1 MRIALA
7 TCAVLPEP
15 DPDEAPAI
23 NALRAAGHDAHTL
36 AWDDPTADPAEF
48 DLIILRATWNYYH
61 DAVAFLTWVDRAHAS
76 SRVLNS
82 PKAVR
87 WNIHKKY
94 LCDLS
99 RAGVPIVPT
108 RYVATDEPADLAAIL
123 AETGWT
129 DFVIK
134 PAISAASYMTHRF
147 SSDEFDAAQAFLDQI
162 HGSRDA
168 MVQRFLPRVATDC
181 ERSIMWIGGELTHV
195 IRKQVRLHGQDESV
209 DGGFE
214 ISSEERAIAEASLD
228 ALDPAIRDSL
238 LYARIDVMPDDDGRL
253 VLSELELI
261 EPSLFF
267 PHSDE
272 AVERFVSAVEAA
284 PASPA

>member
-23 NALRAAGHDAHTL
+23 NALRVAGHDAHTL
-36 AWDDPTADPAEF
+36 AWDDPAADPAGF
-48 DLIILRATWNYYH
+48 DLVVLRATWNYYH
-61 DAVAFLTWVDRAHAS
+61 DADAFLAWVDRAHAV
-76 SRVLNS
+76 SRVLNA
-82 PKAVR
+82 PEAVR

-94 LCDLS
+94 LCELS
-99 RAGVPIVPT
+99 RDGVPIVPT
-108 RYVATDEPADLAAIL
+108 RYIATDEPADLAAIL
-123 AETGWT
+123 DETGWT

-134 PAISAASYMTHRF
+134 PAISAASFMTHRF
-147 SSDEFDAAQAFLDQI
+147 SAHDIDAAQTFLDQI
-162 HGSRDA
+162 HDSRDA
-168 MVQRFLPRVATDC
+168 MVQRFLPRVVTDC
-181 ERSIMWIGGELTHV
+181 ERSIMWIGGEYTHV

-214 ISSEERAIAEASLD
+214 ISAEERALADASIG
-228 ALDPAIRDSL
+228 ALDPAIRSGL

-253 VLSELELI
+253 LLSELELI

-267 PHSDE
+267 PHADHAVARFVE
-272 AVERFVSAVEAA
+272 AVERVATSLA
-284 PASPA
+284 